1 LTHPVVS
8 GADAEIIVFD
18 TTSHPIPLHVKG
30 RHLVVAAPT
39 ADGWRD
45 VVEVFELA
53 NDSSL
58 TLVSRGGAGDHPAWA
73 VDLPAEARQFRVGQ
87 GDISADAVAVVR
99 NTAQVFAPFAPG
111 LKQLSFNYQLPADA
125 FPLARTLTA
134 GATVL
139 EVLVEE
145 PGARVEAPRVR
156 QVNSVAMEG
165 RAFARYLAQD
175 VPANAVVR
183 VSVPL
188 VLGSRRTLYIA
199 LVVTVIG
206 AAMLGALAHAYA
218 WRPGS
223 STPLAGHEGQG

>member
-1 LTHPVVS
+1 
-8 GADAEIIVFD
+8 
-18 TTSHPIPLHVKG
+18 
-30 RHLVVAAPT
+30 
-39 ADGWRD
+39 
-45 VVEVFELA
+45 
-53 NDSSL
+53 
-58 TLVSRGGAGDHPAWA
+58 
-73 VDLPAEARQFRVGQ
+73 
-87 GDISADAVAVVR
+87 
-99 NTAQVFAPFAPG
+99 
-111 LKQLSFNYQLPADA
+111 
-125 FPLARTLTA
+125 
-134 GATVL
+134 
-139 EVLVEE
+139 
-145 PGARVEAPRVR
+145 
-156 QVNSVAMEG
+156 MEG